1 MTGDEQLCP
10 QCQARLWQIVENE
23 RERGARIAEQ
33 YAKEQQDSDP
43 SFGTA
48 GTVIAELIRAGE

>member
-23 RERGARIAEQ
+23 RERCARIAEM
-33 YAKEQQDSDP
+33 YAADMQDIDP
-43 SFGTA
+43 NFETA
-48 GTVIAELIRAGE
+48 GAVIAGLIRAGE